1 MIEFDEY
8 IAHGKP
14 GQKDTDDS
22 WQTVFGL
29 TPIYR
34 RIFEDYFGFAVNLE
48 MWNFLKRNGYTRTTF
63 MVFSQCTCKSII

>member
-14 GQKDTDDS
+14 GQKEKDDS

-34 RIFEDYFGFAVNLE
+34 RIFEDYFRFAVNLE
-48 MWNFLKRNGYTRTTF
+48 M
-63 MVFSQCTCKSII
+63 